1 LKAITR
7 FADEY
12 SWLSNFW
19 QATVTLDGVT
29 YPTVENAYQA
39 AKTFPSQRNK
49 FRHCTPGAAKREGRV
64 VTMRPEWLVSEDV
77 KVGVMR
83 DLLRQKFANGK
94 LIALKLV
101 ATKDVHL
108 QEGNDWGDKFWGVY
122 RGAGQNMLGKLL
134 MEQRA
139 YLQNL
144 NQEHDH
150 EQASEALRYPRN
162 QVGQTVDGPNVQD

>member
-1 LKAITR
+1 MKAITR
-7 FADEY
+7 FEDEY
-12 SWLSNFW
+12 AWLSNFW
-19 QATVTLDGVT
+19 TEAVLLDGAS

-64 VTMRPEWLVSEDV
+64 VTMRPEWLVSDDF

-83 DLLRQKFANGK
+83 DLLRQKFAHGK

-101 ATKDVHL
+101 ATGDAHL
-108 QEGNDWGDKFWGVY
+108 QEGNTWGDKFWGVY

-139 YLQNL
+139 HLQHL
-144 NQEHDH
+144 
-150 EQASEALRYPRN
+150 SR
-162 QVGQTVDGPNVQD
+162 